1 MPFDFSYALGGMA
14 ETVQAIPMAM
24 SVLTYVLTSLA
35 CYAMAQRRGIHH
47 AWLSWVPVLQ
57 IWVLGSLADQYRYVA
72 KGQITY
78 RRRILV
84 TLQVIVS
91 LVFSIL
97 IGMLLV
103 SLGKAVFY
111 SAGAGG
117 LARLEELV
125 IQSIFRIGGM
135 GLILVPFHIGLLI
148 LKYMAL
154 YDVYRSCEPQ
164 NAVLYLVL
172 SIFISMTIP
181 FFLFFNR
188 EKEEGMPPRKP
199 QPCAP
204 QPAAGER
211 PASAAAEQPEA
222 APDDSEKEAPEYL

>member
-1 MPFDFSYALGGMA
+1 MPFDFSYALGGMV

-24 SVLTYVLTSLA
+24 SVLTYMLTSLA
-35 CYAMAQRRGIHH
+35 YYHMAQSRGIRHT
-47 AWLSWVPVLQ
+47 WLSWVPVLQ
-57 IWVLGSLADQYRYVA
+57 IWVLGSLADQYRYVVN
-72 KGQITY
+72 GQVTY

-84 TLQVIVS
+84 TLRVIVS

-117 LARLEELV
+117 LTRLEELM
-125 IQSIFRIGGM
+125 IQSVFRIGGM
-135 GLILVPFHIGLLI
+135 GLILVPFYIGLLI
-148 LKYMAL
+148 VKYMAL

-188 EKEEGMPPRKP
+188 EKEGGMPPRKP
-199 QPCAP
+199 QPSEMP
-204 QPAAGER
+204 HEAGET
-211 PASAAAEQPEA
+211 PVSAPAEQQERTSE
-222 APDDSEKEAPEYL
+222 DSNQEAPEFL